1 MVVERCLTFP
11 VSLAPSD
18 SNDTL
23 TSSFA
28 GVNHDAL
35 ANRLVAIGAIKT
47 AEVEQAFRAVDRALF
62 VPESRRS
69 IAYADEIH
77 MSAPHFL
84 FYARMLEQF
93 DLHRSKDDVA
103 LTVLNVGLGS
113 GYLSCLMGFL
123 IGSDGVNYSVE
134 ANRSVYEFGRDNASR
149 FYNESILRPKLCPVS
164 SSPFNGYALDAT
176 QKRYDRIFCGA
187 ACPKN
192 RLTHFVAML
201 KINGKLVV
209 PCEDEVRII
218 K

>member
-1 MVVERCLTFP
+1 MVVERCLTL

-28 GVNHDAL
+28 GVNRDAL
-35 ANRLVAIGAIKT
+35 VNRLVAIGAIKT

-69 IAYADEIH
+69 IAYADQAIHAGEIH
-77 MSAPHFL
+77 MSASH

-103 LTVLNVGLGS
+103 LGS
-113 GYLSCLMGFL
+113 GYLSCLMGFP

-201 KINGKLVV
+201 KINGKLIV

-218 K
+218 MKLI